1 MSHHKVRL
9 HRWENG
15 ILKAFNHF
23 FEKFED
29 AKTFADSSDAHGVKI
44 YDQNNEVVH
53 SVTNAPEQ
61 GAPQSTYA

>member
-1 MSHHKVRL
+1 MSQYKVRL

-29 AKTFADSSDAHGVKI
+29 AKIFAASSDAHAVKI
-44 YDQNNEVVH
+44 YNQHNEVVH
-53 SVTNAPEQ
+53 SVTNTPETVAQ
-61 GAPQSTYA
+61 PSTYA